1 MNQISKPKCDNVTAW
16 PTVTEMHSTPDLSQ
30 LVIPTLSPGRSQSP
44 AAQESTTPTP
54 PLLSQEVTASH
65 LVKKKNVLYQ
75 QKRRQ
80 NCLPKPCPLPSCK
93 NQRWPCLLRCSFLQQ
108 TLSNYSGLKT
118 RLWERLSSV

>member
-44 AAQESTTPTP
+44 AAQESTTLTP

-65 LVKKKNVLYQ
+65 LVKKK
-75 QKRRQ
+75 
-80 NCLPKPCPLPSCK
+80 CSLPTEEETKLPS
-93 NQRWPCLLRCSFLQQ
+93 QALSPPFL
-108 TLSNYSGLKT
+108 
-118 RLWERLSSV
+118 